1 MLISVTIVWGSTFVI
16 SKELLGFVSPFAYIA
31 VRFGIASVLFAAL
44 AFRSLRTISR
54 GVILRGSVLG
64 FLLFAG
70 FATQTVGL
78 QFTTA
83 SKSAFITGM
92 MVVFTPLCQLLI
104 ERRAPRVGNMI
115 GVVLVTIGLYLLT
128 SPAGSEFNWGDALT
142 LLCAITFGLYIVY
155 LDIYGKQYDASHLTL
170 IQFVS
175 TFALGAIGAVT
186 LEPMRFELTS
196 GVAGML
202 AYLIVFP
209 TIVALYVQTRYQKD
223 TTPTRSAII
232 FSIEPVLAAGFAYV
246 LLGER
251 IGAIGAVGAG
261 LILAGLLVSE
271 LWDVILRRDRDE
283 PAEQVPGS
291 E

>member
-16 SKELLGFVSPFAYIA
+16 SKDLLQYVSPFAYIT
-31 VRFGIASVLFAAL
+31 VRFGIASLLFAAL

-54 GVILRGSVLG
+54 AVILRGSILG
-64 FLLFAG
+64 FLMFAG

-78 QFTTA
+78 QVTSA

-104 ERRAPRVGNMI
+104 ERRAPRIGNVI
-115 GVVLVTIGLYLLT
+115 GIGLVTVGLYLLT
-128 SPAGSEFNWGDALT
+128 SPEGSEFNWGDGLT

-155 LDIYGKQYDASHLTL
+155 LDIYGKQYDAAHLTL

-175 TFALGAIGAVT
+175 TFVFGAIGAV
-186 LEPMRFELTS
+186 LVEPMRFELTN
-196 GVAGML
+196 GVAGEL
-202 AYLIVFP
+202 AYLILFP

-251 IGAIGAVGAG
+251 IGAVGAVGAA
-261 LILAGLLVSE
+261 LIFAGLLVSE
-271 LWDVILRRDRDE
+271 LWDVVVRRSRT
-283 PAEQVPGS
+283 VPDVGAS
-291 E
+291 KG